1 MQLFSPYLFTL
12 ALVKNEKAYTNDT
25 TCSELK
31 NTIKFGSTTLI
42 VLLLCLDIQKSF
54 LIIIESAK
62 ITLTHKAINIRKEFS

>member
-1 MQLFSPYLFTL
+1 MKKLTL
-12 ALVKNEKAYTNDT
+12 MIPLVQN
-25 TCSELK
+25 LK

-42 VLLLCLDIQKSF
+42 MFLLYLDIQKSF

>member
-1 MQLFSPYLFTL
+1 MIP
-12 ALVKNEKAYTNDT
+12 LVQN
-25 TCSELK
+25 LK

-42 VLLLCLDIQKSF
+42 MFLLYLDIQKSF

>member
-1 MQLFSPYLFTL
+1 MKKLTL
-12 ALVKNEKAYTNDT
+12 MIPLVQN
-25 TCSELK
+25 LK

-42 VLLLCLDIQKSF
+42 VFLLYLDIQKSF

>member
-25 TCSELK
+25 TCSK
-31 NTIKFGSTTLI
+31 FKKTIKFGSTTLI
-42 VLLLCLDIQKSF
+42 MFLLYLDIQKSF

-62 ITLTHKAINIRKEFS
+62 ITLIRNTISIRKEFS